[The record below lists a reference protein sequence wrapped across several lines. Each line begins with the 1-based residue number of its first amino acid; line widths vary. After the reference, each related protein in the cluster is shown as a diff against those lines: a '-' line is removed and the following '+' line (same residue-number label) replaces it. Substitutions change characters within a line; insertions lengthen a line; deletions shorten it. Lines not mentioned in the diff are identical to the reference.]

1 MAQIAGGRRR
11 IFDALIVGSGATG
24 GWAAKELTEAG
35 LSVVLLEAGPET
47 TPDQFS
53 EHVPPYAMKYRD
65 TRPNGVASPD
75 IARLR
80 PMHAK
85 QGACSEV
92 NYKWF
97 ANDIENP
104 FTTPPDKPFVWVR
117 VRALGGRTLTWGRQ
131 SYRLSDLDF
140 KAASRDGVGVDWPIS
155 HERLAPYYSRVE
167 RFIGVSGRNEGLGH
181 FPDQELLPP
190 MQFTCGERAFKH
202 AVESRFG
209 RRVTIGRSA
218 VLTADHNGRAAC
230 HYCGPCNRGC
240 VTYSYFSSPFSTL
253 AAAQQTGRLT
263 LLTDAVV
270 SHVTT
275 DRATGLASGVSYVER
290 ASRRVRDLRAKVVL
304 LCASTLEST
313 RILLNSAPGGL
324 ANSSGTLGRFLMDHM
339 YGASISGR
347 LPQLGRALAWHGPP
361 RRPNGIFVPRF
372 RNVTT
377 THTNGVIRGFSFQ
390 GGAGPRFAMTA
401 AGFGEEFKR
410 AVHEQAYW
418 QANLHGFCEGL
429 ASYDNFVE
437 LDSDVVDAWGIPA
450 LKIHMQW
457 GDNERALFR
466 DCLDQG
472 AEMLETAGAVNIKTS
487 DRPKTPGDGIHEVGT
502 ARMGRDRRS
511 SVLNEYCQAHDVKNL
526 FVTDGAAFPSLG
538 SVNPTL
544 TMMANTA
551 RACDYLL
558 EAARKG
564 ELG

>member
-1 MAQIAGGRRR
+1 MAQIAGGRPR

-35 LSVVLLEAGPET
+35 LSVALLEAGPKT

-53 EHVPPYAMKYRD
+53 EHVPPYAMRYRD

-75 IARLR
+75 IARSR

-104 FTTPPDKPFVWVR
+104 FTTPAGKPFVWVR

-131 SYRLSDLDF
+131 SYRLSNLDF

-155 HERLAPYYSRVE
+155 YEQLAPYYSRVE
-167 RFIGVSGRNEGLGH
+167 RFIGVSGRNEGLAH

-190 MQFTCGERAFKH
+190 MQFTCGERAFKQ
-202 AVESRFG
+202 AVERRF
-209 RRVTIGRSA
+209 RRCVTIGRSA

-270 SHVTT
+270 SHVMM
-275 DRATGLASGVSYVER
+275 DRATGLASGVSYLER
-290 ASRRVRDLRAKVVL
+290 ARRRVREVRAKVVL

-347 LPQLGRALAWHGPP
+347 LPQLGRATAWHGPP

-372 RNVTT
+372 RNVTK
-377 THTNGVIRGFSFQ
+377 THTNGIIRGFSFQ

-401 AGFGEEFKR
+401 AGFGQEFKR
-410 AVHEQAYW
+410 AVHEEAYW
-418 QANLHGFCEGL
+418 QASLHGFCEGL
-429 ASYDNFVE
+429 ASYENFVE
-437 LDSDVVDAWGIPA
+437 LDSDVVDAWGIPV

-466 DCLDQG
+466 DSLDQG
-472 AEMLETAGAVNIKTS
+472 AEMLEVAGAVNIKTS

-502 ARMGRDRRS
+502 ARMGRDGRS

-544 TMMANTA
+544 TMMANTV